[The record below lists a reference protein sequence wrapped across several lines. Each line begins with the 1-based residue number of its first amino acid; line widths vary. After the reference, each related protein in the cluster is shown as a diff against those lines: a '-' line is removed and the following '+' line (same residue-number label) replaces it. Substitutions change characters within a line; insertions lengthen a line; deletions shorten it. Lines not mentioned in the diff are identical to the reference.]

1 MKRIYLDN
9 SATTKMS
16 PNVIKAIIKSF
27 DLAGNPSSLHQA
39 GQEARYNIELAR
51 KNVADLIGASSDE
64 IIFTSGATESNN
76 TVINIARQLIKQSHN
91 QLSLIVSSIEHPSII
106 EPARQLKKMG

>member
-27 DLAGNPSSLHQA
+27 DLAGNPSSLHQLA
-39 GQEARYNIELAR
+39 RARYNIELA
-51 KNVADLIGASSDE
+51 KENVADLIGASSDK

-91 QLSLIVSSIEHPSII
+91 QLSLIVSSSEHPSIF